1 MTLYVSQQNQELLW
15 NLINT
20 NTSITNYFTN
30 KPINHK
36 QEWFKSIIN
45 IFYQKYMRQQINVSA
60 LSNINKETISYMIQD
75 IRNKLQDVRS
85 DIQPNPISINTPDIV
100 INNGR
105 VLTDQLYNAR
115 VKDYE
120 LMNTKVI
127 PTDIKFSET
136 KDEYITDMDSLL
148 KKHIEQRNNDI
159 QPLVQH
165 LNGQPPSPS
174 SQTSIKIMDPINI
187 VVDELHSPITEINVD
202 KKTVSW
208 DIISEIN
215 ELKNIINQLQNDIEF
230 LKKDIEISK
239 TYPKNN
245 IE

>member
-1 MTLYVSQQNQELLW
+1 MALYISQQNQELLW

-20 NTSITNYFTN
+20 NTLITNYFTN

-36 QEWFKSIIN
+36 HEWFKSIIN
-45 IFYQKYMRQQINVSA
+45 IFYQKYMRQPINVSA
-60 LSNINKETISYMIQD
+60 LSTINKETISYMIQD
-75 IRNKLQDVRS
+75 IRNKSQDTHS
-85 DIQPNPISINTPDIV
+85 GSQITYNPINTPEI
-100 INNGR
+100 ITNNRR
-105 VLTDQLYNAR
+105 VQSEQLYNER

-127 PTDIKFSET
+127 PTDINFSET

-159 QPLVQH
+159 QPFAQQLT
-165 LNGQPPSPS
+165 GKPPSPSS

-187 VVDELHSPITEINVD
+187 VVDELPPPITELNVD

-215 ELKNIINQLQNDIEF
+215 ELKNIITQLQNDIEF

-239 TYPKNN
+239 TSL
-245 IE
+245 

>member
-36 QEWFKSIIN
+36 HEWFKSIIN

-75 IRNKLQDVRS
+75 IRNKSQNVRS
-85 DIQPNPISINTPDIV
+85 GVQSNPISIDTPEII
-100 INNGR
+100 INNRR
-105 VLTDQLYNAR
+105 VQSEQLYNDR

-159 QPLVQH
+159 QPFVQH

-239 TYPKNN
+239 TSKNN

>member
-1 MTLYVSQQNQELLW
+1 MTLYISQQNQELLW

-20 NTSITNYFTN
+20 NTLITNYFTN

-36 QEWFKSIIN
+36 NEWFKSIIN
-45 IFYQKYMRQQINVSA
+45 IFYQKYMRQPINVSV
-60 LSNINKETISYMIQD
+60 LTTINKETISYMIQD
-75 IRNKLQDVRS
+75 IRNKSQ
-85 DIQPNPISINTPDIV
+85 DIQSGYQPTYNSINTPDIV

-105 VLTDQLYNAR
+105 VQTDQLYNAR

-127 PTDIKFSET
+127 PTDINFSET

-159 QPLVQH
+159 QPFAQQLT
-165 LNGQPPSPS
+165 GKPPSPS
-174 SQTSIKIMDPINI
+174 SQTSIKIMDQINI
-187 VVDELHSPITEINVD
+187 VVDELPSPITEINVD

-215 ELKNIINQLQNDIEF
+215 ELKNIITQLQNDIEF
-230 LKKDIEISK
+230 LKKR
-239 TYPKNN
+239 Y
-245 IE
+245 